1 MAVNRVT
8 LMPKNPLSG
17 LNAIGGAVS
26 LDVKNGFNYRCEEAE
41 VRGRS
46 FGRAGVDA
54 QAGVQKGN
62 YSAYM
67 TADSIHDDG
76 WRDFSSS
83 SELNGIYAG
92 LGARGGDQ
100 TESRLQFTGAIDNLG
115 AVAAPPEHC
124 SSSVGRPSIPGR
136 RPRIF
141 SWLSSKRPAVGRRPT
156 RSRCSA
162 SATIA
167 VSGKATL
174 TATAPTGSRVI
185 RADLSRC
192 IDDRLPPQYQS
203 PDCRGPF
210 LGEDE
215 QPTATVGR
223 SRSCIMGR

>member
-83 SELNGIYAG
+83 SELNGIYPD
-92 LGARGGDQ
+92 LGACGGDQ

-141 SWLSSKRPAVGRRPT
+141 SWLSSKRPAVGSPTDTFSMQRISYYRGFWQGHVDGNGTNGQPCDPSGPLAVHRR
-156 RSRCSA
+156 R
-162 SATIA
+162 
-167 VSGKATL
+167 V
-174 TATAPTGSRVI
+174 APSISIT
-185 RADLSRC
+185 
-192 IDDRLPPQYQS
+192 
-203 PDCRGPF
+203 
-210 LGEDE
+210 
-215 QPTATVGR
+215 
-223 SRSCIMGR
+223 